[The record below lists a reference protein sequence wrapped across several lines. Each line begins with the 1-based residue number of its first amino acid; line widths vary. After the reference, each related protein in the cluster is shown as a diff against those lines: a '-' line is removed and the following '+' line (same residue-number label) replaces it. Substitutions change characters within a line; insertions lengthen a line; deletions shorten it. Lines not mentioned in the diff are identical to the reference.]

1 MLQVRYHRQLARSVY
16 IWGVFTPNDFGTLII
31 ALALNMLTLSSNWA
45 VIAILV
51 GFPSYLVAFR
61 LGRPPGNDVHYFRS
75 FWLPHH
81 LRPGRAEFRSWIA
94 PGSAHDRQIR
104 TQI

>member
-1 MLQVRYHRQLARSVY
+1 MLHVRYHRQLARSVY

-31 ALALNMLTLSSNWA
+31 ALALNMLTLGSNWA

-75 FWLPHH
+75 FWLPRH

-94 PGSAHDRQIR
+94 PGFSRDRQIR

>member
-45 VIAILV
+45 VIAILA

-75 FWLPHH
+75 FWLPRHF
-81 LRPGRAEFRSWIA
+81 RPGRAEFRSWIM
-94 PGSAHDRQIR
+94 PGSVRDRQIR